1 MMHIF
6 MSRSSDPN
14 TVGHRLRR
22 IERLTGRP
30 LGDPRSSAELFVALE
45 ALRTLPGPVT
55 SPEVATPEADR
66 IRRRRPA
73 R

>member
-14 TVGHRLRR
+14 TVGHRLHR

-30 LGDPRSSAELFVALE
+30 LGDPRSSAELFVA
-45 ALRTLPGPVT
+45 PGG
-55 SPEVATPEADR
+55 AAHA
-66 IRRRRPA
+66 A
-73 R
+73 RAGNYA